1 MATAT
6 FKAVSRKGKGGLV
19 VENESRGFKI
29 VIDEPEN
36 LGGTDKDMNPVEG
49 LLVSLGS
56 CLVIV
61 GSAFAKGQGIDLQDL
76 WVETEGDFDPDG
88 FLLGK
93 EGVRP
98 GFEAV
103 RFTIHIKSSSPE
115 EKLGEFIK
123 FMESRCPVS
132 DTLGNGTR
140 VIANKLII
148 ER

>member
-1 MATAT
+1 MAVVT
-6 FKAVSRKGKGGLV
+6 FKAVSRKGKEGLV
-19 VENESRGFKI
+19 AESESRGFKI
-29 VIDEPEN
+29 VMDEPEN
-36 LGGTDKDMNPVEG
+36 LGGTNKGMNPVEG

-61 GSAFAKGQGIDLQDL
+61 GAAFAKGQGIDLQDL
-76 WVETEGDFDPDG
+76 WVETEGDLDPDG

-103 RFTIHIKSSSPE
+103 RFTIHIKSSSSE
-115 EKLGEFIK
+115 EKLSEFKK

-132 DTLGNGTR
+132 DTLGNGTQ
-140 VIANKLII
+140 VTASELVI

>member
-6 FKAVSRKGKGGLV
+6 FKAISRKGKEGLIA
-19 VENESRGFKI
+19 ESESRGFKI
-29 VIDEPEN
+29 IMDEPES
-36 LGGTDKDMNPVEG
+36 LGGTNKGMNPVEG

-61 GSAFAKGQGIDLQDL
+61 GSAFAKAQGIDLQDL
-76 WVETEGDFDPDG
+76 WVETEGDLDPDG
-88 FLLGK
+88 FMLGK

-115 EKLGEFIK
+115 DKLREFQK

-140 VIANKLII
+140 VTASELVI

>member
-1 MATAT
+1 MAVTI
-6 FKAVSRKGKGGLV
+6 FKAVTHKGTEGLV
-19 VENESRGFKI
+19 AESETRGFKI
-29 VIDEPEN
+29 IMDEPES
-36 LGGTDKDMNPVEG
+36 LGGTDKGMNPVEG

-61 GSAFAKGQGIDLQDL
+61 GAAFAKGHGIDLQDL
-76 WVETEGDFDPDG
+76 WVETEGDLDPDG
-88 FLLGK
+88 FLHGK

-115 EKLGEFIK
+115 DKLQEFKK

-140 VIANKLII
+140 VTASELVI

>member
-29 VIDEPEN
+29 VMDEPEN
-36 LGGTDKDMNPVEG
+36 LGGNDKGMNPVEG

-61 GSAFAKGQGIDLQDL
+61 GSAFAKGQGIDLQDI
-76 WVETEGDFDPDG
+76 WVETEGDLDPDG

-115 EKLGEFIK
+115 EKLGEFKK

-140 VIANKLII
+140 VTANKLVI

>member
-29 VIDEPEN
+29 VLVEPEN
-36 LGGTDKDMNPVEG
+36 LCGTDKGMNPVEG
-49 LLVSLGS
+49 FLVSLGS

-61 GSAFAKGQGIDLQDL
+61 GSAFAKGQGIDLQDI
-76 WVETEGDFDPDG
+76 WVETEGDLDPDG

-115 EKLGEFIK
+115 EKLGEFKK

-132 DTLGNGTR
+132 DTLGNVTR
-140 VIANKLII
+140 VIANKLVI

>member
-1 MATAT
+1 MAAVT
-6 FKAVSRKGKGGLV
+6 FKAVTHKGSGGLV
-19 VENESRGFKI
+19 AESEARGFKI
-29 VIDEPEN
+29 VMDEPEN
-36 LGGTDKDMNPVEG
+36 LGGTDKGMNPVEG

-61 GSAFAKGQGIDLQDL
+61 GSAFAKGHGIDLQDL
-76 WVETEGDFDPDG
+76 WVETEGDLDPDG

-98 GFEAV
+98 GFQAV

-115 EKLGEFIK
+115 DKLREFKK
-123 FMESRCPVS
+123 FIESRCPVS

-140 VIANKLII
+140 VTASELVI
-148 ER
+148 EK

>member
-6 FKAVSRKGKGGLV
+6 YKAVSRKGKEGLIA
-19 VENESRGFKI
+19 ESESRGFKI
-29 VIDEPEN
+29 IMDEPES
-36 LGGTDKDMNPVEG
+36 LGGTDKGMNPVEG

-61 GSAFAKGQGIDLQDL
+61 GLAFAKAQGIDLQDL
-76 WVETEGDFDPDG
+76 WVETEGDLDPDG
-88 FLLGK
+88 FMLGK

-98 GFEAV
+98 GFEVV
-103 RFTIHIKSSSPE
+103 RFTIHIKSSSSE
-115 EKLGEFIK
+115 DKLREFK
-123 FMESRCPVS
+123 NFMESRCPVS

-140 VIANKLII
+140 VTASELVI

>member
-29 VIDEPEN
+29 VMDEPEN
-36 LGGTDKDMNPVEG
+36 LGGTDKGMNPVEG

-61 GSAFAKGQGIDLQDL
+61 GSAFAKGQGIDLQDI
-76 WVETEGDFDPDG
+76 WVETEGDLDPDG

-115 EKLGEFIK
+115 EKLGEFKK

-140 VIANKLII
+140 VIANKLVI